1 MKLKVILGMLRVE
14 GKLEQPPRPADT
26 PPYQEG
32 SDKREWNKKIK
43 KRNKLKKYT
52 KTNLV
57 HNFTSYNK
65 LNTNLNFN
73 RLLPCFRGAVRRT
86 EGFTQPPLFLT

>member
-52 KTNLV
+52 KP
-57 HNFTSYNK
+57 TSYIILQVVINQ
-65 LNTNLNFN
+65 T
-73 RLLPCFRGAVRRT
+73 PI
-86 EGFTQPPLFLT
+86 